1 MEKAQSQKK
10 ERPKGTSSRAGD
22 VYGRSSGQDSGT
34 TAENVLLKATKSDK
48 AISAVSEGPKSS
60 PFSQD
65 PNSGSP
71 PQDASPKGA
80 GLGAKGPT
88 KPHSAK
94 MPQARYHPSI
104 QNPQVCTRN
113 GTSQKS
119 VRTKDC
125 ERSAVKKNHTG
136 TDLESS
142 SPQATS
148 SRAGDGDGLN
158 SGLSSEGPHPGTTPK
173 GTPPKGKK
181 QNGRSRASVLPQTGT
196 RQEERNERTTGGDA
210 PEPDDTVTPE
220 EAPRGSEVLRLDPL
234 VLRVGSTLDQSLVE
248 KVEVLT
254 RGQSTNPEWFTA
266 RKNRITASV
275 AHNIAHCRYVQDKST
290 APPVSYLKAI
300 TGEGPRV
307 QTRAMTWG
315 IENEK
320 EAVQKYQELKSAA
333 LGRPVTVL
341 DCGLFIDCS
350 KPWLAAS
357 PDGIVTDG
365 RTGQWLRSLE
375 VKCPFKHR
383 NRRVEEAC
391 SQDPRFCLEILEP
404 QGLDWSPVFGLKRSH
419 PYFTQVQFQM
429 AVTGLQK
436 ADFVVFTQ
444 RDLAVVQVDFDPR
457 FWEETVSRLER
468 FYFKALVPFLR
479 EKSPQ
484 WNHEV

>member
-1 MEKAQSQKK
+1 MTTGQNKSLPKPSPGKKSLVLPQVRYHPSIQNSLDSGINSRAQKMEKAQSQKK

-48 AISAVSEGPKSS
+48 AISTVSEGPKSS

-94 MPQARYHPSI
+94 MPQTRYHPSI

-196 RQEERNERTTGGDA
+196 GQEERNERTTGGDA

-300 TGEGPRV
+300 TG
-307 QTRAMTWG
+307 
-315 IENEK
+315 N
-320 EAVQKYQELKSAA
+320 
-333 LGRPVTVL
+333 
-341 DCGLFIDCS
+341 
-350 KPWLAAS
+350 
-357 PDGIVTDG
+357 
-365 RTGQWLRSLE
+365 RTHTSC
-375 VKCPFKHR
+375 V
-383 NRRVEEAC
+383 
-391 SQDPRFCLEILEP
+391 
-404 QGLDWSPVFGLKRSH
+404 
-419 PYFTQVQFQM
+419 FQM
-429 AVTGLQK
+429 NPTLSSAHMTEDMGKVINQLFLQ
-436 ADFVVFTQ
+436 
-444 RDLAVVQVDFDPR
+444 
-457 FWEETVSRLER
+457 RLVR
-468 FYFKALVPFLR
+468 CKCKLVNVRL
-479 EKSPQ
+479 
-484 WNHEV
+484 